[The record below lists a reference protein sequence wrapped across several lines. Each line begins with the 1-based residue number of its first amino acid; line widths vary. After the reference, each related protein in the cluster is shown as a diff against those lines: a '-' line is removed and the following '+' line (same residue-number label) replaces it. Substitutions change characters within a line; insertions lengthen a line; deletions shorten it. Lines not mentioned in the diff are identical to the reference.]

1 MVNKGVEQKPSESA
15 LIAAL
20 RRAMTNQQYSNSRLG
35 PDFLAVVFLPPHYQ
49 FFLKFKKIQTS
60 TRGKL
65 DAFFPGMT
73 EFIIARTIWF
83 DGLFVD
89 ALKQRVPQIVLLGAG
104 YDSRAYRFAA
114 LNQGTRIFELDITP
128 TQERKI
134 SCLKKAKIEI
144 PPSVA
149 FIPIDFNRDPLKD
162 TLEKAGWRNDQKTLF
177 IWEGVSYYLDPAS
190 VDATLRF
197 FSHSTSH
204 ESLIAFDY
212 AITLNQGNIADY
224 YGAKEFL
231 KSMQEQQANE
241 ELTFSIEAG
250 KLESFLISK
259 SLKLVEHL
267 DNEAIE
273 KKFLTGDES
282 ITTGRIPGFFRFIS
296 ASPK

>member
-1 MVNKGVEQKPSESA
+1 

-20 RRAMTNQQYSNSRLG
+20 RRAMANQQYSNSRLG
-35 PDFLAVVFLPPHYQ
+35 PDFLVVVFLPSHYQ
-49 FFLKFKKIQTS
+49 FFLKFKNIQTN

-128 TQERKI
+128 TLERKI
-134 SCLKKAKIEI
+134 SCLK
-144 PPSVA
+144 SVV

-190 VDATLRF
+190 VDATLTF

-231 KSMQEQQANE
+231 KSMQEQHANE

-250 KLESFLISK
+250 KLESFLITK

-267 DNEAIE
+267 DNGAIE